1 VKWGPTTM
9 HILLAEDDLRL
20 GRLVK
25 QLLEREAM
33 NVEWVT
39 RGDLALEYALYSTF
53 DVIILDW
60 LMPERTGL
68 DVCHQLRKQDYQG
81 AILMLTAK
89 DTVEDRVLGLYSGAD
104 DYLVKPFE
112 FAELKARIWALSRR
126 SPYYLNED
134 IVETDGLVLNRTTRV
149 VTRNNKEIQL
159 SGREFQMLD
168 LLVRNRGQIV
178 PREVILDRVWG
189 LESEVTSNNLDAYV
203 RLLRKKI
210 SSPDK
215 EGLIRTVRGVGYR
228 LGD

>member
-1 VKWGPTTM
+1 M

-39 RGDLALEYALYSTF
+39 SGDMAFEYALYSAY

-60 LMPERTGL
+60 LMPGKDGL
-68 DVCHQLRKQDYQG
+68 DVCYQLRKQGYER

-89 DTVEDRVLGLYSGAD
+89 DALEDRVLGLDSGAD

-112 FAELKARIWALSRR
+112 FAELKARIRALSRR
-126 SPYYLNED
+126 SLQHLSEE
-134 IVETDGLVLNRTTRV
+134 IVEIGGLVLNRTTRV
-149 VTRNNKEIQL
+149 VKRDNQEIQL

-168 LLVRNRGQIV
+168 LLVQNRGHVV

-210 SSPDK
+210 DSPDK
-215 EGLIRTVRGVGYR
+215 DGFIHTIRGVGYR

>member
-1 VKWGPTTM
+1 M

-20 GRLVK
+20 GKLVK

-33 NVEWVT
+33 TVEWVT
-39 RGDLALEYALYSTF
+39 RGDRAFEYALYSAY

-60 LMPERTGL
+60 LMPGKSGL
-68 DVCHQLRKQDYQG
+68 DVCLQLRKQGYQQ
-81 AILMLTAK
+81 AILLLTAK
-89 DTVEDRVLGLYSGAD
+89 DAVEDRVLGLDSGAD

-112 FAELKARIWALSRR
+112 FVELKARIWALSRR
-126 SPYYLNED
+126 SLHHLSED
-134 IVETDGLVLNRTTRV
+134 IVKIGDLVLNRTTRV
-149 VTRNNKEIQL
+149 VTRDNKAIQL

-168 LLVRNRGQIV
+168 LLVQNRGQII

-210 SSPDK
+210 NSSDK
-215 EGLIRTVRGVGYR
+215 ERFIHTIRGVGYR
-228 LGD
+228 LGE

>member
-1 VKWGPTTM
+1 M

-20 GRLVK
+20 GKLVK

-33 NVEWVT
+33 TVEWVT
-39 RGDLALEYALYSTF
+39 RGDRAFEYALYSAY

-60 LMPERTGL
+60 LMPGKSGL
-68 DVCHQLRKQDYQG
+68 DVCLQLRKQGYQQ
-81 AILMLTAK
+81 AILLLTAK
-89 DTVEDRVLGLYSGAD
+89 DAVEDRVLGLDSGAD

-112 FAELKARIWALSRR
+112 FVELKARIWALSRR
-126 SPYYLNED
+126 SLHHLSED
-134 IVETDGLVLNRTTRV
+134 IVKIGDLVLNRTTRV
-149 VTRNNKEIQL
+149 VTRDNKAIQL

-168 LLVRNRGQIV
+168 LLVQNRGQII

-210 SSPDK
+210 NSPDK
-215 EGLIRTVRGVGYR
+215 ERFIHTIRGVGYR
-228 LGD
+228 LGE

>member
-1 VKWGPTTM
+1 M
-9 HILLAEDDLRL
+9 YILLAEDDLRL

-25 QLLEREAM
+25 QLLEREAI

-39 RGDLALEYALYSTF
+39 RGDLALEHALYSPF

-60 LMPERTGL
+60 LMPEKTGL
-68 DVCHQLRKQDYQG
+68 DVCQQLRKHGYQG

-89 DTVEDRVLGLYSGAD
+89 DAVEDRVLGLDSGAD
-104 DYLVKPFE
+104 DYLIKPFE
-112 FAELKARIWALSRR
+112 FVELKARIWALSRR
-126 SPYYLNED
+126 SPYSLNED
-134 IVETDGLVLNRTTRV
+134 IVEMDGLVLNRTTRV
-149 VTRNNKEIQL
+149 VTQNNKEIQL
-159 SGREFQMLD
+159 SRREFQMLD